1 MDNLNTY
8 GVNMSKKKEAPEI
21 QLTYKDKEYSFKLE
35 DLSPEAQMQYSRAT
49 QLSGEI
55 AALRQQAG
63 EKEFVAQKY
72 IALVVEELKKDKK

>member
-1 MDNLNTY
+1 
-8 GVNMSKKKEAPEI
+8 MSEA
-21 QLTYKDKEYSFKLE
+21 LR

-72 IALVVEELKKDKK
+72 IALVVEELEKDKK